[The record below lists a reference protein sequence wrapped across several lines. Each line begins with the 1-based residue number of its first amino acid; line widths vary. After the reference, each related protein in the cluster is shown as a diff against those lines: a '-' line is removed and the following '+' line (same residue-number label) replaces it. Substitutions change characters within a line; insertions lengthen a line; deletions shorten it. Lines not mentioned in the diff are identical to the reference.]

1 MTIEE
6 SVLKV
11 GGRPLLH
18 RLGKSLNNIGTKM
31 MNKHKQLMITNPTFK
46 IANPFTLIISFT
58 VEGTDKYQLVIQGD
72 YKKLYKE
79 TGENTSEIS
88 DRELFIIIGENQ
100 YMWFKKE

>member
-1 MTIEE
+1 MTIED

-18 RLGKSLNNIGTKM
+18 KLGKLLNNIGTKM
-31 MNKHKQLMITNPTFK
+31 MIKHKQLMVTNPTFK

-79 TGENTSEIS
+79 NGDNSTEIS

-100 YMWFKKE
+100 NTWFKKE